1 MSADTVE
8 RRLPG
13 DLAMWFFI
21 LAELS
26 VFSLLLLAFAGAQPG
41 SRSCSA
47 PAGGNW
53 TAAGVC
59 C

>member
-1 MSADTVE
+1 MSPDTVE

-26 VFSLLLLAFAGAQPG
+26 VFSLLLLAFAGARPG
-41 SRSCSA
+41 SRSCSVRPGA
-47 PAGGNW
+47 TG
-53 TAAGVC
+53 
-59 C
+59 